1 MKRRRKLIAVVAGAV
16 LFVAAFFWLLTTR
29 GPLAPVGVQTARVVR
44 ADLSPSVF
52 GIGTVDARLA
62 YAVGPIAPGR
72 VLRVLVDQGEAVKA
86 GQLLAEMEPVDMDRR
101 VQASQSAGSRSRQG
115 VQVADAQVAEA
126 ASRAQLAQLN
136 RGRDLELFKHQ
147 VISKQALDQSSQAV
161 EAAEAAL
168 AAARA
173 NAAAAKQDVQRV
185 DAESRGVGSLRDSL
199 RLVSPADGVIVSR
212 EAEPG
217 TTVVAGQ
224 AVLRLVVPESLW
236 VRTRVDQSRAEAVQV
251 GQPASIVLRSARDN
265 AAMPGRVARIEMQ
278 SDPVTEERVVAVSFE
293 PPPARLYLG
302 ELAEVTIR
310 LPVEPGVLVLPSAA
324 IAREG
329 SQTGVWQVVDGR
341 ARFTPVG
348 IGSQG
353 QAGVAQILTGL
364 SEGDS
369 VIAYSSALLGN
380 GVRVREQKVDQP

>member
-72 VLRVLVDQGEAVKA
+72 VLRVLVDQGEVVKA

-136 RGRDLELFKHQ
+136 RGRDRELFKQQ
-147 VISKQALDQSSQAV
+147 VISKQALDQSSQAA

-199 RLVSPADGVIVSR
+199 RLVSPVDGVIVSR

-329 SQTGVWQVVDGR
+329 SQTGVWQAVNGR
-341 ARFTPVG
+341 ARFKPVG

-369 VIAYSSALLGN
+369 IIAYSSALLGN
-380 GVRVREQKVDQP
+380 DVRVREQKVDQP